1 MEAATVLEKHNNM
14 EEVRVSLGASTE
26 GNCGNFFYQKRTADK
41 EAQENRGLL
50 GVLMFLWRRNF
61 LQVKCFKQSKIFNI
75 SVSLFRP
82 FY

>member
-14 EEVRVSLGASTE
+14 EEVRVSLGASTQ
-26 GNCGNFFYQKRTADK
+26 GNCGIFFYQKRTAVK

-50 GVLMFLWRRNF
+50 GVLMFLWCRNF

-75 SVSLFRP
+75 SISLFRP